1 MKDLLKGSLILAS
14 GNLIVRVAG
23 HIYRVLMGRM
33 LTPYEYGLLNLVLP
47 LQYLVII
54 LTSAGVAPSIA
65 KFVSEYKAK
74 GDIMRMQRII
84 SSSLVFYTLLGF
96 TLSLIL
102 ALLAPFIA
110 TYVYHEPRATTP
122 LIVAS
127 MAIGFG
133 FMVAAFTGIFQ
144 GHKRM
149 DLMATTLAFQQGL
162 RIVFAAALVY
172 AGTHVFGA
180 ILGSTLG
187 FVGALAVAYIFFRG
201 IQGSFTGYNLKD
213 FKEVF
218 VYSIPISAT
227 ALAFFALAYVDIIML
242 GFFLSTEEVGIY
254 SAASPTSRLIL
265 AFSTALYATLL
276 PSIAGLK
283 AGNRDKE
290 IKKYV
295 LTAYK
300 LLLLVFLPLL
310 ALSYVSATAIIT
322 VLFGASYAAA
332 ASPFRILIIGAFFIG
347 IFNLNSGVFQ
357 GMGMPTLPM
366 RILMLAALLDIFLNL
381 ILIPRYAMIGA
392 AVATSTSMAFAGIA
406 STVLYWKYHE
416 PASKGS

>member
-1 MKDLLKGSLILAS
+1 MKNFIKGSMILAS
-14 GNLIVRVAG
+14 GNLFVRAAG

-33 LTPYEYGLLNLVLP
+33 LTPYEYGLLNLALP

-74 GDIMRMQRII
+74 GEIMRVRRITY
-84 SSSLVFYTLLGF
+84 SSIFFYTLIGF
-96 TLSLIL
+96 VLSSIL
-102 ALLAPFIA
+102 VLLAPVIA
-110 TYVYHEPRATTP
+110 NYVYHEPNATAP
-122 LIVAS
+122 LRVAA

-149 DLMATTLAFQQGL
+149 DFMAATLASQQAL
-162 RIVFAAALVY
+162 RIIFAVALVY
-172 AGTHVFGA
+172 SGAHVFGA

-187 FVGALAVAYIFFRG
+187 FIGSFALAFLLFRRIQGAYIGPHF
-201 IQGSFTGYNLKD
+201 KD
-213 FKEVF
+213 FREVF
-218 VYSIPISAT
+218 TYSIPISAT
-227 ALAFFALAYVDIIML
+227 ALAFFALAYMDIIML
-242 GFFLSTEEVGIY
+242 GFFRSTEDVGIY

-283 AGNRDKE
+283 AENRSQE
-290 IKKYV
+290 IKRHV
-295 LTAYK
+295 ITSYK

-310 ALSYVSATAIIT
+310 AVSYVSASAIIT

-357 GMGMPTLPM
+357 GMGMPKVPM
-366 RILMLAALLDIFLNL
+366 RVLMIAALLDLFLNAM
-381 ILIPRYAMIGA
+381 LIPGYGMTGA
-392 AVATSTSMAFAGIA
+392 AVATSSSMAFAGIA
-406 STVLYWKYHE
+406 SMVLYWKYQNTN
-416 PASKGS
+416 AF